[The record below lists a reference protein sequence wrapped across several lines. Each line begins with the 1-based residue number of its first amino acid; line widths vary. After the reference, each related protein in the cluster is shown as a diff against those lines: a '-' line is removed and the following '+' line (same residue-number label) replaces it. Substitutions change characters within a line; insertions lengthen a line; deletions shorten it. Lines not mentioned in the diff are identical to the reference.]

1 MENEGYEKIIERMVR
16 LEKSIDDE
24 SQKLD
29 LLEVRIKKLYQKL
42 IEAEK

>member
-1 MENEGYEKIIERMVR
+1 MENDGYEKIIERMAR

-24 SQKLD
+24 NKKLD